1 MGEKNIPN
9 GNNYLNINDE
19 SLINDYKKSQDSIN
33 PKNASDYEDDELDT
47 ANIAEDEDELDT
59 TNASDY
65 EDEEL
70 DTANVKIDYIDNN
83 INLNNLNSN
92 LINQFIKI
100 IDIDD
105 LTPDELL
112 RILVAVGSK
121 NMAYYLALIVN
132 LENRSRKISPL
143 GIAKILSSKS
153 VNAPSSNPEKT
164 SSAIKKM
171 TPSENFNN
179 IP

>member
-1 MGEKNIPN
+1 MSDKNIPN
-9 GNNYLNINDE
+9 DKNHLNINDE
-19 SLINDYKKSQDSIN
+19 SLFSADKKSQDSIN
-33 PKNASDYEDDELDT
+33 SND
-47 ANIAEDEDELDT
+47 
-59 TNASDY
+59 ASDY
-65 EDEEL
+65 EDEGL
-70 DTANVKIDYIDNN
+70 HTANVKKDFIDNILN
-83 INLNNLNSN
+83 PNLT
-92 LINQFIKI
+92 NQFIKI

-112 RILVAVGSK
+112 RIIVAVGSK

-164 SSAIKKM
+164 YSPIEKM
-171 TPSENFNN
+171 TPGKNFNN

>member
-33 PKNASDYEDDELDT
+33 PKNASDY
-47 ANIAEDEDELDT
+47 EDEDELDT

>member
-1 MGEKNIPN
+1 MSDKNIPN
-9 GNNYLNINDE
+9 DDNHLNINDE
-19 SLINDYKKSQDSIN
+19 SLINDDKKFQDSIN
-33 PKNASDYEDDELDT
+33 PNDASDY
-47 ANIAEDEDELDT
+47 EDEDELDT
-59 TNASDY
+59 
-65 EDEEL
+65 
-70 DTANVKIDYIDNN
+70 ANVKKDFIDN
-83 INLNNLNSN
+83 ILSSN
-92 LINQFIKI
+92 PINQFIKI

-112 RILVAVGSK
+112 RIIVAVGSK

-153 VNAPSSNPEKT
+153 FNAPSSNPEKT
-164 SSAIKKM
+164 YSAIEKM
-171 TPSENFNN
+171 TPGKNFNN

>member
-1 MGEKNIPN
+1 MSDKNIPN

-19 SLINDYKKSQDSIN
+19 ILINDYKKSQDSIN
-33 PKNASDYEDDELDT
+33 PN
-47 ANIAEDEDELDT
+47 NV
-59 TNASDY
+59 SDY

-70 DTANVKIDYIDNN
+70 DTANVKMDYTTDNN
-83 INLNNLNSN
+83 INLNNPNSN
-92 LINQFIKI
+92 PIYQFIKI

-112 RILVAVGSK
+112 RIIVAVGSK

-164 SSAIKKM
+164 YSPIEKT
-171 TPSENFNN
+171 TPSKIF
-179 IP
+179 

>member
-1 MGEKNIPN
+1 MSDKNIPN
-9 GNNYLNINDE
+9 DNNHLNINDE
-19 SLINDYKKSQDSIN
+19 SLFSADKKSQDSIN
-33 PKNASDYEDDELDT
+33 PNH
-47 ANIAEDEDELDT
+47 I
-59 TNASDY
+59 SDY

-70 DTANVKIDYIDNN
+70 DTANVKKDYIDNN
-83 INLNNLNSN
+83 LNPNLT
-92 LINQFIKI
+92 NQFIKI

-112 RILVAVGSK
+112 RIIVAVGSK

-153 VNAPSSNPEKT
+153 FNAPSSNPEK
-164 SSAIKKM
+164 SYSMIEKIIPGK
-171 TPSENFNN
+171 NFNN

>member
-1 MGEKNIPN
+1 MSDKNIPN

-19 SLINDYKKSQDSIN
+19 ILINDYKKSQDSIN
-33 PKNASDYEDDELDT
+33 PN
-47 ANIAEDEDELDT
+47 NV
-59 TNASDY
+59 SDY

-70 DTANVKIDYIDNN
+70 DTANVKMDYTTDNN
-83 INLNNLNSN
+83 INLNNPNSN
-92 LINQFIKI
+92 PIYQFIKI

-112 RILVAVGSK
+112 RIIVAVGSK

-164 SSAIKKM
+164 SSAIEKM
-171 TPSENFNN
+171 TPGKNFNN

>member
-1 MGEKNIPN
+1 MSDKNIPN
-9 GNNYLNINDE
+9 DDNHLNINDE
-19 SLINDYKKSQDSIN
+19 SLFSDDKKSQDSIN
-33 PKNASDYEDDELDT
+33 PNDVSNYEDEG
-47 ANIAEDEDELDT
+47 LDT
-59 TNASDY
+59 TN
-65 EDEEL
+65 
-70 DTANVKIDYIDNN
+70 VKKDYIDNN
-83 INLNNLNSN
+83 LNSN
-92 LINQFIKI
+92 SINQFIKI

-112 RILVAVGSK
+112 RIIVAVGSK

-171 TPSENFNN
+171 TPGENFNN

>member
-1 MGEKNIPN
+1 MSDKNIPN
-9 GNNYLNINDE
+9 DNNHLNINDE
-19 SLINDYKKSQDSIN
+19 SLFSADKKSQDSIN
-33 PKNASDYEDDELDT
+33 SND
-47 ANIAEDEDELDT
+47 
-59 TNASDY
+59 ASDY

-70 DTANVKIDYIDNN
+70 DTAKVKKDYIDNN
-83 INLNNLNSN
+83 LNPNLT
-92 LINQFIKI
+92 NQFIKI

-112 RILVAVGSK
+112 RIIVAVGSK

-153 VNAPSSNPEKT
+153 FNAPSSNPEK
-164 SSAIKKM
+164 SYSMIEKM
-171 TPSENFNN
+171 TPGKNFNN

>member
-1 MGEKNIPN
+1 MSDKNIPN
-9 GNNYLNINDE
+9 DDNHLNINDE
-19 SLINDYKKSQDSIN
+19 SIINDDKKFQDSIN
-33 PKNASDYEDDELDT
+33 PNDASDYED
-47 ANIAEDEDELDT
+47 
-59 TNASDY
+59 

-70 DTANVKIDYIDNN
+70 DTANVKKDFIDN
-83 INLNNLNSN
+83 ILSSN
-92 LINQFIKI
+92 PINQFIKI

-112 RILVAVGSK
+112 RIIVAVGSK

-153 VNAPSSNPEKT
+153 FNAPSSNPEKT
-164 SSAIKKM
+164 YSAIEKM
-171 TPSENFNN
+171 TPGKNFNN

>member
-1 MGEKNIPN
+1 MSDKNIPN
-9 GNNYLNINDE
+9 DDNYLNINDE
-19 SLINDYKKSQDSIN
+19 GLFSDDKKSQDSIN
-33 PKNASDYEDDELDT
+33 PNDVSNYEDEG
-47 ANIAEDEDELDT
+47 LDT
-59 TNASDY
+59 TN
-65 EDEEL
+65 
-70 DTANVKIDYIDNN
+70 VKKDYIDNN
-83 INLNNLNSN
+83 LNSN
-92 LINQFIKI
+92 SINQFIKI

-112 RILVAVGSK
+112 RIIVAVGSK

-171 TPSENFNN
+171 TPGENFNN

>member
-1 MGEKNIPN
+1 MSDKNIPN
-9 GNNYLNINDE
+9 DKNHLNINDE
-19 SLINDYKKSQDSIN
+19 SLFSADKKSQDSIN
-33 PKNASDYEDDELDT
+33 SND
-47 ANIAEDEDELDT
+47 
-59 TNASDY
+59 ASDY
-65 EDEEL
+65 EDEGL
-70 DTANVKIDYIDNN
+70 DTANVKKDFIDNILN
-83 INLNNLNSN
+83 PNLT
-92 LINQFIKI
+92 NQFIKI

-112 RILVAVGSK
+112 RIIVAVGSK

-153 VNAPSSNPEKT
+153 FNAPSSNPEK
-164 SSAIKKM
+164 SYSMIEKIIPGK
-171 TPSENFNN
+171 NFNN

>member
-1 MGEKNIPN
+1 MSDKNIPN
-9 GNNYLNINDE
+9 DDNHLNINDE
-19 SLINDYKKSQDSIN
+19 SLINDDKKFQDSIN
-33 PKNASDYEDDELDT
+33 PSDASDYEDEDELDT
-47 ANIAEDEDELDT
+47 ANVAEDEDELDT
-59 TNASDY
+59 
-65 EDEEL
+65 
-70 DTANVKIDYIDNN
+70 ANVKKDFIDN
-83 INLNNLNSN
+83 ILSSN
-92 LINQFIKI
+92 PINQFIKI

-112 RILVAVGSK
+112 RIIVAVGSK

-153 VNAPSSNPEKT
+153 FNAPSSNPEKT
-164 SSAIKKM
+164 YSAIEKM
-171 TPSENFNN
+171 TPGKNFNN